1 MPLAASPIKACGR
14 YSSQPQARGDVLLLA
29 TPRHPD
35 VVDELF
41 ATCLPTSHLLTSAER
56 NKVVR

>member
-1 MPLAASPIKACGR
+1 MPRAASSIRAYGR
-14 YSSQPQARGDVLLLA
+14 YPSQPQARGDVPLLA

-41 ATCLPTSHLLTSAER
+41 VTCLPTSHLLTSAEH
-56 NKVVR
+56 NKVAS